1 MTSRWIAA
9 QQKSPQPSVEG
20 HNGCTR
26 RPGCVPSYRDPG
38 KQIFGC
44 EHYKRNCKLVA
55 ACCNKLFTCIF
66 CHDKV
71 TQEVHLLTLM
81 TM

>member
-38 KQIFGC
+38 KQIFG
-44 EHYKRNCKLVA
+44 
-55 ACCNKLFTCIF
+55 
-66 CHDKV
+66 
-71 TQEVHLLTLM
+71 LTIQWTGNSRGPLIDSYDHVIGVN
-81 TM
+81 TTTLTRKGW